1 MPWSDRVGSR
11 LKLRDL
17 HVFMAVANAGTMGR
31 AAAHLAVS
39 QPVISKAIADLEHTL
54 GVRLF
59 DRSRRGVELT
69 DHGRSL
75 RNSGIAVFDEL
86 WQSVARLEAL
96 TDPTAGEVRIGATEP
111 LATGLLSAGL
121 NRMAI
126 RYPRMKFHVVQ
137 ADRNVLRTR
146 DLPARRVDFAIAH
159 ILEPIGGDE
168 FAVEELFKDSWVVLV
183 GRTSKWARRPN
194 VRLADLVSE
203 RWILPPPGEVLAP
216 LHQAF
221 DVARLKRPRADV
233 MTTSVHIH
241 INLLATGNFVTAMPR
256 STFGWGMDRLPFKV
270 LPIDM
275 PTTFGPV
282 EIITLKGRTLSPAAK
297 LLIDCLRE
305 LVVRREG
312 KKRP

>member
-1 MPWSDRVGSR
+1 MTNALERSRWVPPQAARPPCLHGSSERRHYGPCRRPSCGFAAGNFQGDSRSRTHPWRTIVR
-11 LKLRDL
+11 
-17 HVFMAVANAGTMGR
+17 
-31 AAAHLAVS
+31 S
-39 QPVISKAIADLEHTL
+39 QPAWRRI
-54 GVRLF
+54 
-59 DRSRRGVELT
+59 DRSRSIAAQLP
-69 DHGRSL
+69 
-75 RNSGIAVFDEL
+75 GIAVFDEL

-270 LPIDM
+270 SHSICRQPL
-275 PTTFGPV
+275 V
-282 EIITLKGRTLSPAAK
+282 QLELSHSRAE
-297 LLIDCLRE
+297 R
-305 LVVRREG
+305 
-312 KKRP
+312 